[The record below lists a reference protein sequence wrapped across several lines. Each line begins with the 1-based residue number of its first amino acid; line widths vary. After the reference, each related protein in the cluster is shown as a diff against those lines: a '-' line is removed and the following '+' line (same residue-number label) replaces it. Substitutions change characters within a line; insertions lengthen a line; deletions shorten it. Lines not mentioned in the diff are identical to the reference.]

1 MVNALSFEYSYKA
14 LIVYCRINN
23 KDFSLFELKSN
34 FNFSIPKIFNDFV
47 ITNNIDLNQIKLIIN
62 SCGPGSFTGLRISL
76 SFVKG
81 LALGLSI
88 PFVNI
93 STLDVFANLVK
104 NSSSVIVLTFTA
116 GKYFLGHYKN
126 CELIGKI
133 LCFSKEDLFEYLN
146 QIDPNSVLI
155 GNNLENI
162 SEKFNYKFEI
172 IENLSSFGRILT
184 ELGIAK
190 YLKNRKSDDILS
202 GPLYIRQSD
211 AEINFHS

>member
-1 MVNALSFEYSYKA
+1 MVNALAFEYSYKA

-23 KDFSLFELKSN
+23 KNFSLVELKSN

-47 ITNNIDLNQIKLIIN
+47 IKNDIDLNQIKLIIN
-62 SCGPGSFTGLRISL
+62 SCGPGSFTGLRVSL

-93 STLDVFANLVK
+93 STLDVFANLFK
-104 NSSSVIVLTFTA
+104 DSSSVIVLTFTA

-126 CELIGKI
+126 LELVGKI
-133 LCFSKEDLFEYLN
+133 LCFSKEDLFEYLG
-146 QIDPNSVLI
+146 QIDSNSVLT
-155 GNNLENI
+155 GYNLENVCK
-162 SEKFNYKFEI
+162 EFNYKFKI
-172 IENLSSFGRILT
+172 IKNLSSFGRILT

-202 GPLYIRQSD
+202 GPLYIRESD

>member
-1 MVNALSFEYSYKA
+1 MINTLAFEYSYKA

-23 KDFSLFELKSN
+23 KNFSLFELKSN
-34 FNFSIPKIFNDFV
+34 FNFSVPKIFNDFV
-47 ITNNIDLNQIKLIIN
+47 IKNNIDLNQIELIIN
-62 SCGPGSFTGLRISL
+62 SYGPGSFTGLRISL

-104 NSSSVIVLTFTA
+104 NSTSVIVLTFTA

-133 LCFSKEDLFEYLN
+133 LCFSKEDLFEHLN
-146 QIDPNSVLI
+146 QIDTNAVLI
-155 GNNLENI
+155 GNNLEDVFK
-162 SEKFNYKFEI
+162 EFNYKFKI
-172 IENLSSFGRILT
+172 IENLSSFGKILT
-184 ELGIAK
+184 ELGMAK
-190 YLKNRKSDDILS
+190 YLKNRKGDDILS

-211 AEINFHS
+211 AEVNFHS

>member
-34 FNFSIPKIFNDFV
+34 FNFSIPKIFNDFI

-93 STLDVFANLVK
+93 STLDVFANVVK
-104 NSSSVIVLTFTA
+104 NSSSVIVLTSTA

-190 YLKNRKSDDILS
+190 YLKNLKSDDILS
-202 GPLYIRQSD
+202 GPFYIRQSD

>member
-1 MVNALSFEYSYKA
+1 MVNTLSFEYSYKA

-47 ITNNIDLNQIKLIIN
+47 ITNNIDLNQIKLIVN

-190 YLKNRKSDDILS
+190 YLKNRKSDDVLS

>member
-1 MVNALSFEYSYKA
+1 MINALSFEYSYKA

-93 STLDVFANLVK
+93 STLDVFANVVK

>member
-1 MVNALSFEYSYKA
+1 MINTLAFEYSYKA
-14 LIVYCRINN
+14 LIIYCKINN
-23 KDFSLFELKSN
+23 KNFSLVEFKSN
-34 FNFSIPKIFNDFV
+34 FNFSIPKIFSDF
-47 ITNNIDLNQIKLIIN
+47 IIKNNIDLNQIKLIIN

-93 STLDVFANLVK
+93 PTLDVFANSVK
-104 NSSSVIVLTFTA
+104 KSSSVIVLTSTA

-126 CELIGKI
+126 CELIEKI
-133 LCFSKEDLFEYLN
+133 LCFSKENLFEYLS

-155 GNNLENI
+155 GNNLENVYKEFN
-162 SEKFNYKFEI
+162 SKFKI
-172 IENLSSFGRILT
+172 IENLSSFGKILT
-184 ELGIAK
+184 ELGISK

-211 AEINFHS
+211 AEVNFHS

>member
-1 MVNALSFEYSYKA
+1 MINALSFEYSYKA

-93 STLDVFANLVK
+93 STLDVFANVVK

-172 IENLSSFGRILT
+172 IENFSSFGRILT

>member
-1 MVNALSFEYSYKA
+1 MINALSFEYSYKA

-23 KDFSLFELKSN
+23 RDFSLFELKSN

-93 STLDVFANLVK
+93 STLDVFANVVK

-162 SEKFNYKFEI
+162 SEKFSYKFEI

-202 GPLYIRQSD
+202 GPIYIRQSD

>member
-1 MVNALSFEYSYKA
+1 MVNTLAFEYSYKA
-14 LIVYCRINN
+14 LIIYCRSNN
-23 KDFSLFELKSN
+23 ENFSLVEFKSN
-34 FNFSIPKIFNDFV
+34 FNFSIPKIFNDF
-47 ITNNIDLNQIKLIIN
+47 IIKNNIDLNQIKLIIN

-93 STLDVFANLVK
+93 PTLDVFANSVK
-104 NSSSVIVLTFTA
+104 KSSNVIVLTFTA

-133 LCFSKEDLFEYLN
+133 LCFSKEALFEYLSRV
-146 QIDPNSVLI
+146 DPNSVFI
-155 GNNLENI
+155 GNNLENVYKEFN
-162 SEKFNYKFEI
+162 SKFKI
-172 IENLSSFGRILT
+172 IENLSSFGKILT
-184 ELGIAK
+184 ELGISK

-211 AEINFHS
+211 AEVNFHS

>member
-93 STLDVFANLVK
+93 STLDVFANVVK

-190 YLKNRKSDDILS
+190 YLKIGKVMIFYQGL
-202 GPLYIRQSD
+202 
-211 AEINFHS
+211 FT

>member
-47 ITNNIDLNQIKLIIN
+47 ITNNIDLNQIKLIVN

-104 NSSSVIVLTFTA
+104 NSFSVIVLTFTA

-133 LCFSKEDLFEYLN
+133 LCFSKEDLFKYLN

>member
-1 MVNALSFEYSYKA
+1 MINTLAFEFSYKA
-14 LIVYCRINN
+14 LIVYCKINN

-47 ITNNIDLNQIKLIIN
+47 TKNNIDLNQIKLIIN
-62 SCGPGSFTGLRISL
+62 SYGPGSFTGLRISL

-93 STLDVFANLVK
+93 STLDVFANLAK

-116 GKYFLGHYKN
+116 GKYFLGYYKN
-126 CELIGKI
+126 CELMGKI

-146 QIDPNSVLI
+146 QIDPDSVLI
-155 GNNLENI
+155 GNNLESVSREFNC
-162 SEKFNYKFEI
+162 KFKI

-190 YLKNRKSDDILS
+190 YLKNSKSDDILS

-211 AEINFHS
+211 AEVNFHS

>member
-34 FNFSIPKIFNDFV
+34 FNFSIPKIFNDFI

-93 STLDVFANLVK
+93 STLDVFANVVK

-190 YLKNRKSDDILS
+190 YLKNLKSDDILS

>member
-1 MVNALSFEYSYKA
+1 MINALSFEYSYKA

-23 KDFSLFELKSN
+23 RDFSLFELKSN

-93 STLDVFANLVK
+93 STFDVFANVVK

-116 GKYFLGHYKN
+116 GKYFIGHYKN

>member
-47 ITNNIDLNQIKLIIN
+47 ITNNIDLNQIKLIVN

-104 NSSSVIVLTFTA
+104 NSSSAIVLTFTA

>member
-1 MVNALSFEYSYKA
+1 MINTLAFEYSYKA
-14 LIVYCRINN
+14 LIIYCKINN
-23 KDFSLFELKSN
+23 KNFSLVEFKSN
-34 FNFSIPKIFNDFV
+34 FNFSIPKIFNDF
-47 ITNNIDLNQIKLIIN
+47 IIKNNIDLNQIKLIIN

-81 LALGLSI
+81 LALGLSV

-93 STLDVFANLVK
+93 PTLDVFANSVK
-104 NSSSVIVLTFTA
+104 KSPSVIVLTFTA

-133 LCFSKEDLFEYLN
+133 LCFSKEDLFEYLS

-155 GNNLENI
+155 GNNLENVYKEFN
-162 SEKFNYKFEI
+162 SKFKI
-172 IENLSSFGRILT
+172 IKNLSSFGKILT
-184 ELGIAK
+184 ELGISK

-211 AEINFHS
+211 AEVNFHS

>member
-93 STLDVFANLVK
+93 STLDVFANVVK

>member
-1 MVNALSFEYSYKA
+1 MINALSFEYSYKA

-93 STLDVFANLVK
+93 STLDVFANVVK

-116 GKYFLGHYKN
+116 GKYFIGHYKN

>member
-1 MVNALSFEYSYKA
+1 MINTLAFEYSYEA

-23 KDFSLFELKSN
+23 ENFSLLKPKSN

-47 ITNNIDLNQIKLIIN
+47 VKNNIDLNQIKLIIN

-88 PFVNI
+88 PFVNV
-93 STLDVFANLVK
+93 STLDVFANLSK
-104 NSSSVIVLTFTA
+104 NSSSLIALTFTA

-126 CELIGKI
+126 CELIGNI
-133 LCFSKEDLFEYLN
+133 FCFSKEDLFEYLN
-146 QIDPNSVLI
+146 RIDPNSVLI
-155 GNNLENI
+155 GNNLENVCK
-162 SEKFNYKFEI
+162 EFNCKFKI
-172 IENLSSFGRILT
+172 VENLSSFGKVLT
-184 ELGIAK
+184 ELGINK
-190 YLKNRKSDDILS
+190 YLKNGKSDDILS

-211 AEINFHS
+211 AEINFRS

>member
-1 MVNALSFEYSYKA
+1 MINTIAFEYSYKT

-23 KDFSLFELKSN
+23 KNFSIFELKSN
-34 FNFSIPKIFNDFV
+34 FNFSVPKIFNDFV
-47 ITNNIDLNQIKLIIN
+47 IKNNIDLNQIELIIN

-93 STLDVFANLVK
+93 STLDVFANSVK
-104 NSSSVIVLTFTA
+104 DSPSVIVLTFTA

-126 CELIGKI
+126 CGLTGKI

-155 GNNLENI
+155 GNNLEDVFK
-162 SEKFNYKFEI
+162 EFNYKFKI
-172 IENLSSFGRILT
+172 VENLSSFGKILT

-190 YLKNRKSDDILS
+190 YLKNCKSDDILS
-202 GPLYIRQSD
+202 GPLYVRQSD
-211 AEINFHS
+211 AEVNFHS

>member
-1 MVNALSFEYSYKA
+1 MINALSFEYSYKA

-62 SCGPGSFTGLRISL
+62 SFGPGSFTGLRISL

-93 STLDVFANLVK
+93 STLDVFANVVK

-211 AEINFHS
+211 AEINFNS

>member
-47 ITNNIDLNQIKLIIN
+47 ITNNIDLNQIKLIVN

-104 NSSSVIVLTFTA
+104 NISSVIVLTFTA

-162 SEKFNYKFEI
+162 YEKFNYKFEI

>member
-1 MVNALSFEYSYKA
+1 MINALAFEYSYKA

-23 KDFSLFELKSN
+23 KNFSLIEFKSN

-47 ITNNIDLNQIKLIIN
+47 IKNNIDLNQIKLIIN

-104 NSSSVIVLTFTA
+104 ISSSVIVLTFTA
-116 GKYFLGHYKN
+116 GKYFLGHYNN
-126 CELIGKI
+126 CKLIGKI
-133 LCFSKEDLFEYLN
+133 LCLSKKDLLEYLN
-146 QIDPNSVLI
+146 QIDPNTVLI

-162 SEKFNYKFEI
+162 CKEFNYKFKI
-172 IENLSSFGRILT
+172 IEDLSSFGRILT

-190 YLKNRKSDDILS
+190 YLKNCKSDDILS
-202 GPLYIRQSD
+202 GPLYVRQSD

>member
-1 MVNALSFEYSYKA
+1 MINALSFEYSYKA

-23 KDFSLFELKSN
+23 RDFSLFELKSN

-93 STLDVFANLVK
+93 STLDVFANVVK

-162 SEKFNYKFEI
+162 SEKFSYKFEI

-184 ELGIAK
+184 ELGIDK

-202 GPLYIRQSD
+202 GPIYIRQSD

>member
-1 MVNALSFEYSYKA
+1 MINVLAFEYSYKA
-14 LIVYCRINN
+14 LIVYCIIDN
-23 KDFSLFELKSN
+23 KDFSLVELKSN

-47 ITNNIDLNQIKLIIN
+47 IKNNIDLNQIKLIVN

-81 LALGLSI
+81 LALGLCI

-104 NSSSVIVLTFTA
+104 NNSSAIVLTFTA

-126 CELIGKI
+126 CELAGKI
-133 LCFSKEDLFEYLN
+133 LCLSKEDLFEYLN
-146 QIDPNSVLI
+146 RADVNSVLV
-155 GNNLENI
+155 GNNLEDVCK
-162 SEKFNYKFEI
+162 EFNYKFKI
-172 IENLSSFGRILT
+172 IENLSSFGKILT

-190 YLKNRKSDDILS
+190 YLKNRKSDNIFS

-211 AEINFHS
+211 AEVNFHS

>member
-1 MVNALSFEYSYKA
+1 MINALSFEYSYKA

-93 STLDVFANLVK
+93 STLDVFANVVK
-104 NSSSVIVLTFTA
+104 NSSNVIVLTFTA

-172 IENLSSFGRILT
+172 IENLSSFGKILT

-202 GPLYIRQSD
+202 GPIYIRQSD

>member
-1 MVNALSFEYSYKA
+1 MINALSFEYSYKA

-34 FNFSIPKIFNDFV
+34 FNFSIPKIFNDFI

-93 STLDVFANLVK
+93 STLDVFANVVK

-184 ELGIAK
+184 ELGISK
-190 YLKNRKSDDILS
+190 YLKNLKSDDILS

>member
-133 LCFSKEDLFEYLN
+133 LCFSKENLFEYLN

>member
-47 ITNNIDLNQIKLIIN
+47 ITNNIDLNQIKLIVN

-162 SEKFNYKFEI
+162 FEKFNYKFEI

>member
-1 MVNALSFEYSYKA
+1 MINALAFEYSYKA

-23 KDFSLFELKSN
+23 KNFSLVEFKSN
-34 FNFSIPKIFNDFV
+34 FNFSIAKIFNDF
-47 ITNNIDLNQIKLIIN
+47 IIKNNIDLNQIKLIVN

-76 SFVKG
+76 GFVKG

-93 STLDVFANLVK
+93 STFDVFANLVK
-104 NSSSVIVLTFTA
+104 NNSSVIVLTFTA

-126 CELIGKI
+126 CKLIGKI
-133 LCFSKEDLFEYLN
+133 LCFSKEDLLEYLN

-155 GNNLENI
+155 GNNLENVC
-162 SEKFNYKFEI
+162 SEFNCKFKI
-172 IENLSSFGRILT
+172 IENLSSFGKVLT

-211 AEINFHS
+211 AEINFRS

>member
-34 FNFSIPKIFNDFV
+34 FNFSIPKIFNDFI

-93 STLDVFANLVK
+93 STLDVFANVVK

-184 ELGIAK
+184 ELGVAK
-190 YLKNRKSDDILS
+190 YLKNLKSDDILS

>member
-1 MVNALSFEYSYKA
+1 MINALSFEYSYKA

-62 SCGPGSFTGLRISL
+62 SFGPGSFTGLRISL

-93 STLDVFANLVK
+93 STLDVFANVVK

>member
-1 MVNALSFEYSYKA
+1 MINTIAFEYSYKT

-23 KDFSLFELKSN
+23 KNFSLVELKSN
-34 FNFSIPKIFNDFV
+34 FNFSVPKIFNDFV
-47 ITNNIDLNQIKLIIN
+47 IKNNIDLNQIELIIN

-93 STLDVFANLVK
+93 STLDVFANSVK
-104 NSSSVIVLTFTA
+104 DSPSVIVLTFTA

-126 CELIGKI
+126 CGLAGKI

-146 QIDPNSVLI
+146 QIDTNSVLI
-155 GNNLENI
+155 GNNLEDVFK
-162 SEKFNYKFEI
+162 EFNYKFKI
-172 IENLSSFGRILT
+172 VENLSSFGKILT

-202 GPLYIRQSD
+202 GPLYVRQSD
-211 AEINFHS
+211 AEVNFHS

>member
-1 MVNALSFEYSYKA
+1 MINTLSFEYSYKA

-93 STLDVFANLVK
+93 STLDVFANVVK

>member
-1 MVNALSFEYSYKA
+1 MVNTLAFEYSYKA

-23 KDFSLFELKSN
+23 NNFSLVKLKSN
-34 FNFSIPKIFNDFV
+34 LNFSVPKIFNDFV
-47 ITNNIDLNQIKLIIN
+47 IKNNIDLNQIELIIN

-93 STLDVFANLVK
+93 STLDVFANLVE
-104 NSSSVIVLTFTA
+104 NNLSAVVLTFTA
-116 GKYFLGHYKN
+116 GKYFLGNYKN
-126 CELIGKI
+126 CKLIGKI
-133 LCFSKEDLFEYLN
+133 LCFSKKDLFEYLN

-155 GNNLENI
+155 GNNLEDVCK
-162 SEKFNYKFEI
+162 ECNYKFKI
-172 IENLSSFGRILT
+172 IENLSSFGKILT
-184 ELGIAK
+184 ELGVAK
-190 YLKNRKSDDILS
+190 YLKNRKGDDILS

-211 AEINFHS
+211 AEVNFHS